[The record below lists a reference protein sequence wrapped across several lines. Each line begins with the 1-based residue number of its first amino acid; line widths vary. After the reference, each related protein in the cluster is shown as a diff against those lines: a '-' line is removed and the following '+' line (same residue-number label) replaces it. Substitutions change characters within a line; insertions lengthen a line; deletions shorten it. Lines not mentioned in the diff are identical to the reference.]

1 MAAQMLKLE
10 PQSAILEEALGAR
23 LIDGKREPLS
33 LIHISEPTRLR
44 RISYAVF
51 CFDETTPRGA
61 KVRVRLVA
69 GRASQKHTKIRRRR
83 WGTKRNG
90 APLTTGH

>member
-1 MAAQMLKLE
+1 MA
-10 PQSAILEEALGAR
+10 GAGAAAAGEGVVGG
-23 LIDGKREPLS
+23 GKT
-33 LIHISEPTRLR
+33 HR
-44 RISYAVF
+44 RVF